1 MAGAALNT
9 TNGNPWG
16 AWGNA
21 TLSFLVSG
29 LTTVDDPGTGNPVPR
44 QDKLIY
50 QASLQLRSPNHTSQP
65 GADMTAYSVT
75 GRLLSPPSFDSRIG
89 NGAQAD
95 AVVNGHQGR
104 LELELDLTTPVAM
117 NQYLRQR
124 VQGTFRLLGGS

>member
-1 MAGAALNT
+1 MHSTLAAT

-21 TLSFLVSG
+21 TLTFLVSG
-29 LTTVDDPGTGNPVPR
+29 LTTVDDPETGNPVPR
-44 QDKLIY
+44 QDRLIY
-50 QASLQLRSPNHTSQP
+50 QAALQLRSPNHTSQP

-75 GRLLSPPSFDSRIG
+75 GQLLNPAQFDSRIG

-95 AVVNGHQGR
+95 AVINGHQGR
-104 LELELDLTTPVAM
+104 LELTLDLTAPAAL
-117 NQYLRQR
+117 QQHLRQR